1 MNVPGVREETV
12 VLRYKV
18 NGSAAMTDT
27 SLVRARGVRSA
38 AVASPLLS
46 MVRDSSATV
55 VSGASRIPFER
66 SSRDRRLPWR
76 CRSSTMVEQ
85 SMAMRKREDEV
96 FPNAAGIDIGASSH
110 WVAVPRHLAEAA
122 GDEPVREVGA
132 MTDDLVALA
141 HWLVKLGVDT
151 VAVESTGVYWIP
163 VLEQHGLKVWLVDAR
178 QMKCVP
184 GRKSDVQDCQWLQKL
199 MSLGLLR
206 AAWRPSADVCVLRSV
221 ARQRETLLTEQ
232 ASWVQRMQKAL
243 VQMNIQLTEVLSDV
257 MGQTG
262 QAIIRDIVAGQR
274 DARVLARHRSR
285 RVRASEADIAKALTG
300 NWREEHLFVLKQA
313 LGMYDDIEWHL
324 GECDTRLDELLD
336 ERASKA
342 VDVGKLP
349 RAGSKTRVEH
359 DIRQRLANWAG
370 VDLTRINGLGVTVVM
385 KLLTEIGPDLSR
397 FATVKHF
404 CSWLGLCPGTKISGG
419 KVLSSGT
426 KRSANRARQAL
437 KLAAQAPWRSE
448 SALGSFYRRLCSRMD
463 KPRANT
469 ATAHKLAR
477 MVYFMLTRG
486 EAFVDQ
492 GQQHYEEQ
500 QRQRNI
506 AALQRRANALGFQI
520 NPLGTAA

>member
-1 MNVPGVREETV
+1 
-12 VLRYKV
+12 
-18 NGSAAMTDT
+18 
-27 SLVRARGVRSA
+27 
-38 AVASPLLS
+38 
-46 MVRDSSATV
+46 
-55 VSGASRIPFER
+55 
-66 SSRDRRLPWR
+66 
-76 CRSSTMVEQ
+76 
-85 SMAMRKREDEV
+85 MAMRKREDEV

-110 WVAVPRHLAEAA
+110 WVAVPRHLAEGA

-132 MTDDLVALA
+132 MTDDLTALA
-141 HWLVKLGVDT
+141 RWLVSLGVDT

-163 VLEQHGLKVWLVDAR
+163 VFEVLEQHGLKVWLVDAR
-178 QMKCVP
+178 QMKYVP

-221 ARQRETLLTEQ
+221 ARQRETLLIEQ

-313 LGMYDDIEWHL
+313 LGMYDDIERHL

-336 ERASKA
+336 ERAGKT

-385 KLLTEIGPDLSR
+385 KLLTEIGPDLGR

-437 KLAAQAPWRSE
+437 KLAAQALWRSE

-463 KPRANT
+463 KPKANT

-520 NPLGTAA
+520 NPLATAA